1 MENITNK
8 QIIEYVK
15 TITAVQLKELVEL
28 IETTFGVTAAVASA
42 PVAIKEEATKP
53 TTVSVILKKVGD
65 KERLNVIKELKT
77 FFGGA
82 LSLMDAKKIVDEVA
96 KSPQKV
102 LENVDT
108 TKAAKCEA
116 ALKAAGAIV
125 EVK

>member
-8 QIIEYVK
+8 QIIEHVK
-15 TITAVQLKELVEL
+15 TMTAVQLKELVEL

-42 PVAIKEEATKP
+42 PVAIKEETAKP
-53 TTVSVILKKVGD
+53 STVSVILKKVGE
-65 KERLNVIKELKT
+65 KERLEVIKAVKAVV
-77 FFGGA
+77 GGTM
-82 LSLMDAKKIVDEVA
+82 SLIDAKKIVDAVA

-108 TKAAKCEA
+108 AKAAKCEA
-116 ALKAAGAIV
+116 TLKAAGAIV